1 MSQQHTTRKS
11 IARSGALS
19 VAVLLGAVGLGA
31 PASADAPAEFTVTNT
46 FVDVNPCTG
55 ADHEVT
61 IALDIR
67 EHIHANGNI
76 VARATRTGTTSD
88 GYVMDHG
95 RDSFVFNGNVARG
108 TLNDVWRNADGSV
121 FQAKGVFVA
130 KEDGVVVD
138 RFRLRCVRN

>member
-11 IARSGALS
+11 ISRLGALT
-19 VAVLLGAVGLGA
+19 VALGFAAVGLA
-31 PASADAPAEFTVTNT
+31 SPAAADAPAEISVTDT
-46 FVDVNPCTG
+46 FVDINPCTG
-55 ADHEVT
+55 EEHEVT
-61 IALDIR
+61 INVDIR

-108 TLNDVWRNADGSV
+108 TLNDVWRSADGSV
-121 FQAKGVFVA
+121 FQAQGVFVA

-138 RFRLRCVRN
+138 RFRLRCITD